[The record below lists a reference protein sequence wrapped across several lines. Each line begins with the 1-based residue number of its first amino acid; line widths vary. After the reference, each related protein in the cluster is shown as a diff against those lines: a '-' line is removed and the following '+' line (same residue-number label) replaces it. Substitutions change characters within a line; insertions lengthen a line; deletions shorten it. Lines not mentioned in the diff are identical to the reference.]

1 MQPGDV
7 EATYADV
14 EDLEAA
20 TGFKPQTSIE
30 EGIRRLA
37 RAVKAVMGI
46 G

>member
-1 MQPGDV
+1 MRLSFGVQSVVG
-7 EATYADV
+7 
-14 EDLEAA
+14 
-20 TGFKPQTSIE
+20 IE